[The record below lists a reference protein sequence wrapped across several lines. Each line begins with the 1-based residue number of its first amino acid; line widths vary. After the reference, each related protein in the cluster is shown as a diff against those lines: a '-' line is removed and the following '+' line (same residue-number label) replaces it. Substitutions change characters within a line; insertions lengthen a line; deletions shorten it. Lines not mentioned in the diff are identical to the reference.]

1 MNPCRCGYFGDETH
15 ECKCS
20 ASDIQR
26 YLGKISHPILDR
38 IDIHTEVKAVP
49 YDELQAK
56 SSEGMS
62 SAQMRARVIAARNVQ
77 RERYKNEN
85 IHFNSQLNHTMLK
98 KYVPL
103 SSSMDRILRLAFER
117 YKFSARSL
125 NKILKL
131 TLTIADLEEN
141 AIIEEKHL
149 LEAIRFRVGGQKYW
163 IEI

>member
-1 MNPCRCGYFGDETH
+1 
-15 ECKCS
+15 
-20 ASDIQR
+20 
-26 YLGKISHPILDR
+26 
-38 IDIHTEVKAVP
+38 
-49 YDELQAK
+49 
-56 SSEGMS
+56 
-62 SAQMRARVIAARNVQ
+62 
-77 RERYKNEN
+77 
-85 IHFNSQLNHTMLK
+85 MLK